1 MDIRS
6 TTYQTAQVNRL
17 VHDPACE
24 RTAHSAA
31 CYVRET
37 DKHEE
42 TIAYGVE
49 IIGGREYVVTG
60 TYKRVEDVPAQ
71 PERDIRA
78 ELVAQRDALDT
89 RIAEVD
95 AARV

>member
-1 MDIRS
+1 VEVRS
-6 TTYQTAQVNRL
+6 HTFNAAQVNRL
-17 VHDPACE
+17 VHDPACTL
-24 RTAHSAA
+24 TAHSAA

-60 TYKRVEDVPAQ
+60 TYKRVEDVPAE

-78 ELVAQRDALDT
+78 ELVAQRGALDT

>member
-1 MDIRS
+1 MEVRS
-6 TTYQTAQVNRL
+6 HTFSTAQVNRL
-17 VHDPACE
+17 VHDPACQ

-49 IIGGREYVVTG
+49 NIGGREYVVTG

-78 ELVAQRDALDT
+78 ELAAQRDALDT
-89 RIAEVD
+89 RIAAID
-95 AARV
+95 AARA